1 MFLQT
6 VARFFILAVILITLE
21 RLFFAR
27 QQPIFR
33 EGWMTDVV
41 HLFVGN
47 LIGRASL
54 FLMIGILSK
63 NICGDAVN
71 FSWQSQVAAQ
81 PIGLQ
86 LIEILFVA
94 ELGYYTAHRLAHQVP
109 WLWKFHAVHHSAK
122 NVDWLATVR
131 VHPGEQILTRI
142 FQFSPILILGFSE
155 QVVGIFLIFS
165 AFEAF
170 FIHSNLKISLPG
182 LRWIIATPEL
192 HRWHH
197 NKNPKF
203 RHKNYAAQLPIIDLI
218 FGTLYMPGK
227 RLPTN
232 YGVPEKIPVNY
243 LGQLMYP
250 FRRQLPHK
258 VVAE

>member
-6 VARFFILAVILITLE
+6 VAGFFILALILITLE
-21 RLFFAR
+21 RFFFAR
-27 QQPIFR
+27 KQPIFR

-63 NICGDAVN
+63 NICGDGVN

-94 ELGYYTAHRLAHQVP
+94 ELGYYTAHRLVHEVP

-131 VHPGEQILTRI
+131 VHPCEQILTRI
-142 FQFSPILILGFSE
+142 FQFSPVLILGFSE
-155 QVVGIFLIFS
+155 KVLGIFLIFS

-170 FIHSNLKISLPG
+170 FIHTNLKIRLPG

-197 NKNPKF
+197 HKNPKF
-203 RHKNYAAQLPIIDLI
+203 RNKNYAAQLPIIDWI
-218 FGTLYMPGK
+218 FGTLYIPGN

-232 YGVPEKIPVNY
+232 YGVPEKIPINY

-250 FRRQLPHK
+250 FRRQLPCK
-258 VVAE
+258 VVTE